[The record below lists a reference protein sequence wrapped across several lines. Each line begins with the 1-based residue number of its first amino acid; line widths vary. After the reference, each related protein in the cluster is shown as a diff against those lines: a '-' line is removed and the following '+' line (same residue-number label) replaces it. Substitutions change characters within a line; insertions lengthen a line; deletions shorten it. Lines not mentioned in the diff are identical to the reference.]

1 MLDVKADVGLQALT
15 VTHTSNEQ
23 LEPSIFKVKETE
35 NPDSADSQASMLS
48 LSQLHVVYEVGKWA
62 DG

>member
-1 MLDVKADVGLQALT
+1 MLDVKADVGLHALT

-35 NPDSADSQASMLS
+35 NPDLADCQASMLF
-48 LSQLHVVYEVGKWA
+48 LSQLHVVSEVGKWA

>member
-48 LSQLHVVYEVGKWA
+48 LSQLHVVSEVGKWA

>member
-48 LSQLHVVYEVGKWA
+48 LSQLHVVNEVGKWA